1 MSAHFH
7 TCPTVLRNTIILTDR
22 KWSFWGGFFLFNLYD
37 GLFPLSSSGFGP
49 LFLDLLY
56 KRE

>member
-7 TCPTVLRNTIILTDR
+7 TCPTVLRNTILTDR
-22 KWSFWGGFFLFNLYD
+22 KWSFGVFFLFNLYD